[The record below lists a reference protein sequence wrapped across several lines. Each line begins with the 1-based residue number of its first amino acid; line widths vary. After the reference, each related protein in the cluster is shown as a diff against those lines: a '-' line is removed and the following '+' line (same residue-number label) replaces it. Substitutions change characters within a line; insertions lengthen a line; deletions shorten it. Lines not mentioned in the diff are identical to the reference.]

1 MKTQLTIFLMLCL
14 SFSTKSSL
22 SQSTL
27 NWGTYI
33 GGEFGASITDVA
45 VSNGYVAVVGSTTS
59 AENIAFGDNIHQS
72 YLNNVAGEPLMLR
85 DAYVALYTLE
95 GELQWCTYFGGELDE
110 RANSLVF
117 DGEFITIVGSTES
130 SLDISTQGAFQESFG
145 GGNTDA
151 FIAKFNLQGE
161 LLWASYYGGDG
172 NDYFTAID
180 LESSLNSWVT
190 GYTTSLDFST
200 VNAIQ
205 SSHGGGIDAVILS
218 VTPDGNVTFST
229 YLGGSENDSGGAI
242 EVLGSGVYITGEI
255 QSESQQVGTPYQSQY
270 SGMKDAFIACIQDSE
285 LVALTYYGGVSN
297 ELTPDLFGVNERLFI
312 TGSTASST
320 SIALNTSYQQEYAGG
335 GDGYFGEFSS
345 DLSNLIHSSYCGG
358 AEDDDMSAVSGFEES
373 IFLIGASNS
382 SGLASP
388 NAFQNEVYEEG
399 EFNDFIIF
407 QFNLDGG
414 YQHSTYFGGEGGDFG
429 TSIHSFSDTQVI
441 FGGNS
446 NSSGLSTQGAHQ
458 EQLYSGWM
466 HGYLGLMDFGVGI
479 DEGTTPPSQLKIY
492 PNPSAGHVRLQSRAF
507 SEGERVTISIYNMHG
522 QAVQQSTTAFNTNM
536 ELDLK
541 DLSNG
546 VYEVLL
552 TNGVSSVRERL
563 IVK

>member
-1 MKTQLTIFLMLCL
+1 
-14 SFSTKSSL
+14 
-22 SQSTL
+22 
-27 NWGTYI
+27 
-33 GGEFGASITDVA
+33 
-45 VSNGYVAVVGSTTS
+45 
-59 AENIAFGDNIHQS
+59 
-72 YLNNVAGEPLMLR
+72 
-85 DAYVALYTLE
+85 
-95 GELQWCTYFGGELDE
+95 
-110 RANSLVF
+110 
-117 DGEFITIVGSTES
+117 
-130 SLDISTQGAFQESFG
+130 
-145 GGNTDA
+145 
-151 FIAKFNLQGE
+151 
-161 LLWASYYGGDG
+161 
-172 NDYFTAID
+172 
-180 LESSLNSWVT
+180 
-190 GYTTSLDFST
+190 
-200 VNAIQ
+200 
-205 SSHGGGIDAVILS
+205 
-218 VTPDGNVTFST
+218 
-229 YLGGSENDSGGAI
+229 
-242 EVLGSGVYITGEI
+242 
-255 QSESQQVGTPYQSQY
+255 
-270 SGMKDAFIACIQDSE
+270 
-285 LVALTYYGGVSN
+285 
-297 ELTPDLFGVNERLFI
+297 
-312 TGSTASST
+312 
-320 SIALNTSYQQEYAGG
+320 
-335 GDGYFGEFSS
+335 
-345 DLSNLIHSSYCGG
+345 
-358 AEDDDMSAVSGFEES
+358 MSAVSGFEES